1 MESQK
6 HAMSL
11 IVHHLF
17 FIKNASKKLKK
28 LNQL

>member
-11 IVHHLF
+11 TVYHLF
-17 FIKNASKKLKK
+17 SIKNALKKLKK
-28 LNQL
+28 LNQF